1 MSSDS
6 CSSFQDLFKGDC
18 EVVQP
23 VCPTIQ
29 ASCGVVADDM
39 DKVPGYIEFSK
50 MNTRFQK
57 HDYSNSDA
65 KGSFGD
71 IYFGFDT
78 LNSIEVAIKRIPH
91 NKKSQKPKSRSP
103 KEILPEFM
111 IPWSLDSRNLCK
123 VYAFSIDEEYFYIVM
138 EKIQGKEA
146 YDFFCENPKFAQKNP
161 QTMKAILIDIANGL
175 SILHGAG
182 YAHRDIKLENVIL
195 NFDESGKFLRA
206 VIIDFGF
213 ASCVSD
219 IPLGS
224 KQGTLHY
231 GAPEIFKGDNQL
243 TEKVDMWALGVFIF
257 LSIYNHYP
265 IDSRQKERRLEAFE
279 IISSLVS
286 LKKAP
291 LLPVLKDC
299 CKDVDNLVRICER
312 CLEINPILRMSS
324 ADLVEILACD

>member
-6 CSSFQDLFKGDC
+6 CSSFQDLFTGDC

-23 VCPTIQ
+23 VCETVQ
-29 ASCGVVADDM
+29 TSCGIIEDDI
-39 DKVPGYIEFSK
+39 DKVPGYIEFSEMK
-50 MNTRFQK
+50 RRFRVE
-57 HDYSNSDA
+57 DYSRSDA
-65 KGSFGD
+65 NGSFGD
-71 IYFGFDT
+71 IFFGID
-78 LNSIEVAIKRIPH
+78 LSNSLEVAIKRIPH
-91 NKKSQKPKSRSP
+91 NKKSQKQKSRSP
-103 KEILPEFM
+103 KEILPEFT

-146 YDFFCENPKFAQKNP
+146 FDFFCENPKFAQKNP
-161 QTMKAILIDIANGL
+161 LTMKAILLEIANGL

-195 NFDESGKFLRA
+195 TFDESGKFLRA

-265 IDSRQKERRLEAFE
+265 IDSRQKERRLAVLE
-279 IISSLVS
+279 ITHRLLS
-286 LKKAP
+286 LKA
-291 LLPVLKDC
+291 LSMPVLENIQKN
-299 CKDVDNLVRICER
+299 VNHLVRICKR
-312 CLEINPILRMSS
+312 CLEIEPSSRISS
-324 ADLVEILACD
+324 ADLVEILASD